1 MVGPVLI
8 LGLFLAGGDG
18 PRGGAGATAADRL
31 TLRDGSVALGLVT
44 AATSGPRGSVEFLV
58 RRDWA
63 EKHLEDHLADW
74 DRSSTAAARRAV
86 EQRRQRLAD
95 WRRDRAER
103 VGPDDR
109 IVPWIDREL
118 ARLANPE
125 DAARAPMVRVRL
137 PRSEV
142 RELDRRPA
150 AVERLLRLAWLSGLP
165 DPETM
170 PLDEL
175 KGALEA
181 RGYAVDA
188 AGRGQT
194 ASLDRLLPPS
204 PEPELTWRARRAAT
218 EVAVDSG
225 LRFLRFQDMVI
236 PDAPPGQQPLNNM
249 ALPTI
254 ASELKRLLDPGPVQ
268 GRPDPVAAKLQSV
281 AARSRVGAVVTG
293 LAIAPD
299 LSGVTVEST
308 LWVRDGGGRWVP
320 FGSRS
325 ATVRPDDLK
334 PEEGQGIAEDPQV
347 QGAFRM
353 VEGLGLG
360 AIPPELKQRS
370 LRIGAATQR
379 ALDLARSA
387 FNQDLDALALP
398 VLEPAGN
405 PAVRGVPEAGRKAA
419 KPDPASKRSRRS
431 VLGPPDR

>member
-1 MVGPVLI
+1 MIGSVLI
-8 LGLFLAGGDG
+8 LGLFLAGADG
-18 PRGGAGATAADRL
+18 PRGAADATAADRI
-31 TLRDGSVALGLVT
+31 TLRDGSVVSGLVT
-44 AATSGPRGSVEFLV
+44 STTSSPRGSVEFLV

-63 EKHLEDHLADW
+63 EKHVRDHLAHW
-74 DRSSTAAARRAV
+74 ERSSVAATRRAV

-95 WRRDRAER
+95 WRRDRANR
-103 VGPDDR
+103 AGPDDR
-109 IVPWIDREL
+109 IVAWIDREL
-118 ARLANPE
+118 DRLANPN
-125 DAARAPMVRVRL
+125 DAARALLVRVWL

-165 DPETM
+165 DPEAM
-170 PLDEL
+170 SLDDL

-188 AGRGQT
+188 AGRGQS

-225 LRFLRFQDMVI
+225 MRFLRFQDMVI

-249 ALPTI
+249 ARTT
-254 ASELKRLLDPGPVQ
+254 AVSELKRLLDPGQGP
-268 GRPDPVAAKLQSV
+268 GRPDPLAEKLQSV
-281 AARSRVGAVVTG
+281 ADRGRIGAVVTR
-293 LAIAPD
+293 LVMAPD

-308 LWVRDGGGRWVP
+308 LWIREAAGRWVP
-320 FGSRS
+320 FGSRR
-325 ATVRPDDLK
+325 ATVRPEDLK

-347 QGAFRM
+347 QGAFRL

-360 AIPPELKQRS
+360 TVPAELKQRS

-379 ALDLARSA
+379 AIDLARSA

-405 PAVRGVPEAGRKAA
+405 PAARAVPQADRKAVR
-419 KPDPASKRSRRS
+419 PDPTPKRPRRS